1 VITGA
6 SAAALTSGDGGPIQR
21 ALAASDAW
29 SAAARPPLGEIHL
42 GEAGELTLYPATGQ
56 SELRLGRGPIE
67 DKLARYDA
75 LRAALGDRAD
85 RLAVVHLDAMA
96 EVGEVIVGLDIG
108 TTKVAAIIGE
118 VTESGLD
125 IIGVGTC
132 PSEGLRQGVVVNIEA
147 TTNSI
152 AQAIQEAEQMA
163 AVEVQSVFCGI
174 AGGHIRGFSSLG
186 QVSMRNRE
194 VTDQLTSPACIE
206 QAKAVNIP
214 LDRQI
219 IHTLPLEYM
228 IDGQGQIKDPIGM
241 SGVRMEVRAHVI
253 TAATTS
259 VQNIIKCCNRAGL
272 DVIDVVL
279 EPLAS
284 ATAVLHDDERE
295 LGVILID
302 IGGGTTDLAIYAE
315 GTNVFTSVIVMGG
328 HRITQDVAHGLHTS
342 VAEAEAIKRKHGCAL
357 VSMVDGES
365 SIEVAGVGPRPP
377 RSFPRRFLSEVIE
390 PRVEEILLLA
400 QEELQQSGYMEL
412 AGSGIVITG
421 GQSPDGGHGRDR
433 RGHLPDLPVRR
444 GLPVHGASYGR
455 HAPALTEG
463 GFAGVIQDPKF
474 ATGVGLVLYG
484 AAHEP
489 HQDSRSH

>member
-1 VITGA
+1 
-6 SAAALTSGDGGPIQR
+6 
-21 ALAASDAW
+21 
-29 SAAARPPLGEIHL
+29 
-42 GEAGELTLYPATGQ
+42 
-56 SELRLGRGPIE
+56 
-67 DKLARYDA
+67 
-75 LRAALGDRAD
+75 
-85 RLAVVHLDAMA
+85 MA

-118 VTESGLD
+118 VTENGVD

-186 QVSMRNRE
+186 QVSMRSRE
-194 VTDQLTSPACIE
+194 VSEQDVARVIE

-284 ATAVLHDDERE
+284 ATSVLHDDERE

-315 GTNVFTSVIVMGG
+315 GQNVFTSVIVMGG

-357 VSMVDGES
+357 VSMVDGDS

-421 GQSPDGGHGRDR
+421 GQSQMEGMAEIVEDIFN
-433 RGHLPDLPVRR
+433 LPVRR
-444 GLPVHGASYGR
+444 GLPVHGASFGR

-463 GFAGVIQDPKF
+463 GFAGVIHDPKF

-489 HQDSRSH
+489 MAVLHEPAHRAQSGDRGPGIGKRFVGWMRDMF

>member
-1 VITGA
+1 
-6 SAAALTSGDGGPIQR
+6 
-21 ALAASDAW
+21 
-29 SAAARPPLGEIHL
+29 
-42 GEAGELTLYPATGQ
+42 
-56 SELRLGRGPIE
+56 
-67 DKLARYDA
+67 
-75 LRAALGDRAD
+75 
-85 RLAVVHLDAMA
+85 MA
-96 EVGEVIVGLDIG
+96 EIGEVIVGLDIG

-118 VTESGLD
+118 VTEAGVD
-125 IIGVGTC
+125 VIGVGTC

-163 AVEVQSVFCGI
+163 AVEVQSVFVGI
-174 AGGHIRGFSSLG
+174 AGGHIRGFNSLG

-194 VTDQLTSPACIE
+194 VTEADVARVIE

-272 DVIDVVL
+272 DVVEVVL
-279 EPLAS
+279 QPLAS
-284 ATAVLHDDERE
+284 SISVLHEDERE
-295 LGVILID
+295 LGVVLID
-302 IGGGTTDLAIYAE
+302 IGGGTTDLAIYSE

-357 VSMVDGES
+357 VSMVEGDGVV
-365 SIEVAGVGPRPP
+365 EVAGVGPRPP
-377 RSFPRRFLSEVIE
+377 RSFPRRFLAEVIE
-390 PRVEEILLLA
+390 PRVEEILLMA
-400 QEELQQSGYMEL
+400 QEELQQSGMMEM

-421 GQSPDGGHGRDR
+421 GSSQMEGMVEIVEDIFQM
-433 RGHLPDLPVRR
+433 PVRR
-444 GLPVHGASYGR
+444 GVPVHGAAYGR
-455 HAPALTEG
+455 GQPSLTEG

-474 ATGVGLVLYG
+474 STGVGLVLYG
-484 AAHEP
+484 AS
-489 HQDSRSH
+489 HQPTAALEVHQPARGERRPGIGKRFVSWVREMF

>member
-1 VITGA
+1 
-6 SAAALTSGDGGPIQR
+6 
-21 ALAASDAW
+21 
-29 SAAARPPLGEIHL
+29 
-42 GEAGELTLYPATGQ
+42 
-56 SELRLGRGPIE
+56 
-67 DKLARYDA
+67 
-75 LRAALGDRAD
+75 
-85 RLAVVHLDAMA
+85 
-96 EVGEVIVGLDIG
+96 
-108 TTKVAAIIGE
+108 
-118 VTESGLD
+118 
-125 IIGVGTC
+125 
-132 PSEGLRQGVVVNIEA
+132 
-147 TTNSI
+147 
-152 AQAIQEAEQMA
+152 
-163 AVEVQSVFCGI
+163 
-174 AGGHIRGFSSLG
+174 
-186 QVSMRNRE
+186 
-194 VTDQLTSPACIE
+194 
-206 QAKAVNIP
+206 
-214 LDRQI
+214 
-219 IHTLPLEYM
+219 
-228 IDGQGQIKDPIGM
+228 
-241 SGVRMEVRAHVI
+241 MEVRAHVI
-253 TAATTS
+253 TAAMTS

-284 ATAVLHDDERE
+284 ATSVLHDDERE

-315 GTNVFTSVIVMGG
+315 GQNVFTSVIVMGG

-357 VSMVDGES
+357 VSMVDGDS

-421 GQSPDGGHGRDR
+421 GQSQMEGMAEIVEDIFN
-433 RGHLPDLPVRR
+433 LPVRR
-444 GLPVHGASYGR
+444 GLPVHGASFGR

-463 GFAGVIQDPKF
+463 GFAGVIRDPKF

-489 HQDSRSH
+489 MAVLHEPSHRAQSGERGPGIGKRFVGWMRDMF

>member
-1 VITGA
+1 
-6 SAAALTSGDGGPIQR
+6 
-21 ALAASDAW
+21 
-29 SAAARPPLGEIHL
+29 
-42 GEAGELTLYPATGQ
+42 
-56 SELRLGRGPIE
+56 
-67 DKLARYDA
+67 
-75 LRAALGDRAD
+75 
-85 RLAVVHLDAMA
+85 MA

-118 VTESGLD
+118 VTENGID

-152 AQAIQEAEQMA
+152 AQAVQEAEQMA
-163 AVEVQSVFCGI
+163 AVEVQSVFVGI

-194 VTDQLTSPACIE
+194 VTEADVARVLE

-241 SGVRMEVRAHVI
+241 SGVRMEARAHVI

-272 DVIDVVL
+272 DVVEVVL
-279 EPLAS
+279 QPLAS
-284 ATAVLHDDERE
+284 AISVLHEDERE
-295 LGVILID
+295 LGVVLID
-302 IGGGTTDLAIYAE
+302 IGGGTTDLTIYSE

-342 VAEAEAIKRKHGCAL
+342 VAEAEAIKRRHGCAL
-357 VSMVDGES
+357 VSMIEGDAVV
-365 SIEVAGVGPRPP
+365 EVAGVGPRPP
-377 RSFPRRFLSEVIE
+377 RAFP
-390 PRVEEILLLA
+390 A
-400 QEELQQSGYMEL
+400 
-412 AGSGIVITG
+412 
-421 GQSPDGGHGRDR
+421 
-433 RGHLPDLPVRR
+433 
-444 GLPVHGASYGR
+444 ASSAR
-455 HAPALTEG
+455 
-463 GFAGVIQDPKF
+463 
-474 ATGVGLVLYG
+474 
-484 AAHEP
+484 
-489 HQDSRSH
+489 

>member
-1 VITGA
+1 
-6 SAAALTSGDGGPIQR
+6 
-21 ALAASDAW
+21 
-29 SAAARPPLGEIHL
+29 
-42 GEAGELTLYPATGQ
+42 
-56 SELRLGRGPIE
+56 
-67 DKLARYDA
+67 
-75 LRAALGDRAD
+75 
-85 RLAVVHLDAMA
+85 MA

-118 VTESGLD
+118 VTENGVD

-194 VTDQLTSPACIE
+194 VSDVDVARVIE

-272 DVIDVVL
+272 DVVDVVL

-357 VSMVDGES
+357 VSLVDGDS
-365 SIEVAGVGPRPP
+365 VIEVAGVGPRPP

-421 GQSPDGGHGRDR
+421 GQSQMEGMAEIVEDIFQM
-433 RGHLPDLPVRR
+433 PVRR
-444 GLPVHGASYGR
+444 GVPVHGASYGR
-455 HAPALTEG
+455 HNPHLSEG

-489 HQDSRSH
+489 LALAHEPARAQHGGDHRPGIGRRFASWVRDMF

>member
-1 VITGA
+1 
-6 SAAALTSGDGGPIQR
+6 
-21 ALAASDAW
+21 
-29 SAAARPPLGEIHL
+29 
-42 GEAGELTLYPATGQ
+42 
-56 SELRLGRGPIE
+56 
-67 DKLARYDA
+67 
-75 LRAALGDRAD
+75 
-85 RLAVVHLDAMA
+85 MA

-118 VTESGLD
+118 VTESGVD

-194 VTDQLTSPACIE
+194 VTDVDVARVIE

-357 VSMVDGES
+357 VSMVDGDS

-377 RSFPRRFLSEVIE
+377 RSFPRRFLAEVIE

-421 GQSPDGGHGRDR
+421 GASQMEGMAEIVEDIFQ
-433 RGHLPDLPVRR
+433 LPVRR
-444 GLPVHGASYGR
+444 GLPVHGACYGR
-455 HAPALTEG
+455 HAPSLSEG

-489 HQDSRSH
+489 MAVAHDPGHRAQAGDRRPGIGKRFVGWVRDMF

>member
-1 VITGA
+1 
-6 SAAALTSGDGGPIQR
+6 
-21 ALAASDAW
+21 
-29 SAAARPPLGEIHL
+29 
-42 GEAGELTLYPATGQ
+42 
-56 SELRLGRGPIE
+56 
-67 DKLARYDA
+67 
-75 LRAALGDRAD
+75 
-85 RLAVVHLDAMA
+85 MA
-96 EVGEVIVGLDIG
+96 EIGEVIVGLDIG

-118 VTESGLD
+118 VTEAGVD
-125 IIGVGTC
+125 VIGVGTC

-163 AVEVQSVFCGI
+163 AVEVQSVFVGI
-174 AGGHIRGFSSLG
+174 AGGHIRGFNSLG

-194 VTDQLTSPACIE
+194 VTEADVARVIE

-272 DVIDVVL
+272 DVVEVVL
-279 EPLAS
+279 QPLAS
-284 ATAVLHDDERE
+284 SISVLHEDERE
-295 LGVILID
+295 LGVVLID
-302 IGGGTTDLAIYAE
+302 IGGGTTDLAIYSE

-357 VSMVDGES
+357 VSMVEGEGTV
-365 SIEVAGVGPRPP
+365 EVAGVGPRPP
-377 RSFPRRFLSEVIE
+377 RSFPRRFLAEVIE
-390 PRVEEILLLA
+390 PRVEEILLMA
-400 QEELQQSGYMEL
+400 QEELQQSGMMEM

-421 GQSPDGGHGRDR
+421 GASQMDGMVEIVEDIFQM
-433 RGHLPDLPVRR
+433 PVRR
-444 GLPVHGASYGR
+444 GVPVHGASFGKGQ
-455 HAPALTEG
+455 PSLTEG
-463 GFAGVIQDPKF
+463 GFAQVTQDPKF
-474 ATGVGLVLYG
+474 STGVGLVLYG
-484 AAHEP
+484 AS
-489 HQDSRSH
+489 HQPTASLEVHPPSRGERRPGIGKRFVSWMREMF

>member
-1 VITGA
+1 
-6 SAAALTSGDGGPIQR
+6 
-21 ALAASDAW
+21 
-29 SAAARPPLGEIHL
+29 
-42 GEAGELTLYPATGQ
+42 
-56 SELRLGRGPIE
+56 
-67 DKLARYDA
+67 
-75 LRAALGDRAD
+75 
-85 RLAVVHLDAMA
+85 MA

-118 VTESGLD
+118 VTESGVD

-194 VTDQLTSPACIE
+194 VTDVDVARVIE

-259 VQNIIKCCNRAGL
+259 VQNIVKCCNRAGL
-272 DVIDVVL
+272 DVVDVVL

-284 ATAVLHDDERE
+284 ATAVLHEDERE

-357 VSMVDGES
+357 VSMVDGDS

-377 RSFPRRFLSEVIE
+377 RSFPRRFLAEVIE

-421 GQSPDGGHGRDR
+421 GASQMEGMAEIVEDIFQ
-433 RGHLPDLPVRR
+433 LPVRR
-444 GLPVHGASYGR
+444 GLPVHGACYGR
-455 HAPALTEG
+455 HAPSLSEG

-489 HQDSRSH
+489 MAVAHDPGHRAQAGDRRPGIGKRFVGWVRDMF